1 MFQTIAV
8 CVVLG
13 IYATAFIQVGKL
25 VAFNSIFTV
34 IAEYRNT
41 TNWKIWKD
49 VCIVLFTK
57 KEPSEDSV
65 LVDITD
71 FIKNKS

>member
-1 MFQTIAV
+1 MFQTITV

-13 IYATAFIQVGKL
+13 IFAGAFIVLGEL
-25 VAFNSIFTV
+25 FAVNSIFTV

-65 LVDITD
+65 LVDIID

>member
-1 MFQTIAV
+1 MFQAIAV
-8 CVVLG
+8 YVVLG
-13 IYATAFIQVGKL
+13 IFAAAYIMLGGLFML
-25 VAFNSIFTV
+25 NNIFTK
-34 IAEYRNT
+34 IAEYRHT

-65 LVDITD
+65 LVDIID
-71 FIKNKS
+71 YIKNKS